1 MSITLM
7 MSLTLKIKVSIS
19 LQTMMSKPLA
29 FKDFELKM
37 NNGCKEFIEFKDFKI
52 YNDSNYFKS

>member
-1 MSITLM
+1 MN
-7 MSLTLKIKVSIS
+7 
-19 LQTMMSKPLA
+19 TM
-29 FKDFELKM
+29 E